1 MVMGITIPYMPL
13 GWLSM
18 LRNGFLHRDVSI
30 GNTLMLDPPVKPSV
44 RSIEDLV
51 ARLTP
56 QLDPPVEPS
65 AQPIEDRLARLC
77 LQDGGDL
84 TKCFDRLKDA
94 IGKDNLT
101 DKCHGFVI
109 DGDMAARLKGYF
121 TSPHTGERSVS
132 I

>member
-1 MVMGITIPYMPL
+1 MVMDITIPYMPL

-30 GNTLMLDPPVKPSV
+30 GNTLMLDPPV
-44 RSIEDLV
+44 
-51 ARLTP
+51 
-56 QLDPPVEPS
+56 EPS
-65 AQPIEDRLARLC
+65 AQPIEDLLARLT

-109 DGDMAARLKGYF
+109 DGDMAARLDGYF
-121 TSPHTGERSVS
+121 KSPHTGERSVS